1 MIITLSPG
9 VAVNLYAATSVAVG
23 TQLHLQNITG
33 TRIRLSTSE
42 AELANNYN
50 VVDNTI
56 PWINKSTDPGA
67 WVICVL
73 GYCDINVREA

>member
-9 VAVNLYAATSVAVG
+9 VAVNLYTATGIAVG

-42 AELANNYN
+42 AGLTNDYN
-50 VVDNTI
+50 VVDNTV
-56 PWINKSTDPGA
+56 PWVNKSTDSGA
-67 WVICVL
+67 WAVCAQ
-73 GYCDINVREA
+73 GHCDINVRAA